1 MALPPWTV
9 ELIRRGLT
17 DVARKAGDGQT
28 LEKIRSQATEILSD
42 LPETAA
48 RGIESV
54 MRTAESGKKSVER
67 WARKHTALS
76 VPVLNATGVLQ
87 NPIGSGV
94 PISPFAVELGQELL
108 VGDAITGD
116 SMEHRLSRRFA
127 RVLPSSSLSIA
138 IANSFPAALTSLPFL
153 LPSHQLVVHRK
164 HAVRLP
170 NGLPLP
176 DACGLFAPVVQEV
189 GSVDSI
195 NPTDFDGLNR
205 YCAIMADVG
214 SQPVQLLDQSNQ
226 EAMQAI
232 VLPVGTVLKTSDDSI
247 PSAESVLA
255 AGANFV
261 LLPGDGVCG
270 GPACGIIIG
279 QKDEIER
286 MKSSA
291 AWRALKASDAV
302 VAMVLAT
309 MEVAGESENQIPV
322 RGLLNANIENLQGR
336 AERMATRLG
345 GNDAIAEVTVGQNDA
360 RLTTDSRW
368 TFPSRQLR
376 LKHQSMSAEAWQQSL
391 ADCVPAVLTVV
402 DGENLVIDLRWIAA
416 ADDNRLAEALG

>member
-1 MALPPWTV
+1 MALPPWTI

-17 DVARKAGDGQT
+17 DVARKAGDGET
-28 LEKIRSQATEILSD
+28 LEKIKSQATEILSD

-48 RGIESV
+48 RGLESV

-94 PISPFAVELGQELL
+94 PISRFAVELGQELL
-108 VGDAITGD
+108 AGDAITGD

-127 RVLPSSSLSIA
+127 RALPSNNLSIA
-138 IANSFPAALTSLPFL
+138 VASSFPAALTALPFL
-153 LPSHQLVVHRK
+153 LPGHQLVVHRN

-195 NPTDFDGLNR
+195 NPSDFDGLNR

-214 SQPVQLLDQSNQ
+214 SQPVQLLDQSNN

-232 VLPVGTVLKTSDDSI
+232 VLPVGTLSKTPTDSI
-247 PSAESVLA
+247 PSAESALA
-255 AGANFV
+255 SGADFV

-270 GPACGIIIG
+270 GPACGIIVG
-279 QKDEIER
+279 HRDEIER

-309 MEVAGESENQIPV
+309 MEVASESDDQIPV
-322 RGLLNANIENLQGR
+322 RGLLNANIENLHSR
-336 AERMATRLG
+336 ADRMATRLAG
-345 GNDAIAEVTVGQNDA
+345 SDSIAESKVGQQDA
-360 RLTTDSRW
+360 KLTDEGRW
-368 TFPSRQLR
+368 KLPSRQVR
-376 LKHQSMSAEAWQQSL
+376 LKHQSMSSQAWQQSL
-391 ADCVPAVLTVV
+391 SDGVPAVLAAVEG
-402 DGENLVIDLRWIAA
+402 DYLDIDLRWIAA